1 MILICNI
8 YYHPCYLWLYLFF
21 LCCLYRIAHL
31 ENNLP
36 IPSKL
41 LPLTRVLYFKEMINA
56 PCQDW
61 SVAVGFLWKLASF
74 RQLFLYIKFVFLG
87 WFLFR
92 SRSSNTAQLQL
103 SHLSSEKD
111 SVEGRV
117 CFGLHCEQHDPFLL
131 NRPQTEGLLWD
142 SAVTLCPW
150 AACGVTS
157 WVCCQVGG
165 VMILVHLRLV
175 FIENNYRL
183 RLFADLL

>member
-117 CFGLHCEQHDPFLL
+117 LLRVALWTAWSFLAKSTTNGGAAVGLCCHTVSLSSLWSDILSLL
-131 NRPQTEGLLWD
+131 PSWWCDD
-142 SAVTLCPW
+142 S
-150 AACGVTS
+150 GS
-157 WVCCQVGG
+157 S
-165 VMILVHLRLV
+165 
-175 FIENNYRL
+175 
-183 RLFADLL
+183 